1 MPSSSIRISSTPLI
15 GTFKAFWNEHGLPR
29 CVTLQLPLP
38 PSGPNVRL
46 PAFQVSNDAEEGIEP
61 DPKNV
66 QQPEGTPS
74 SGASHGERPSEYLR
88 ARCPLCFGGTTCSS
102 EDGIPDIIVCID
114 ACFTQ
119 KRRKGQGGGRDD
131 PRHARES
138 VFVPESDVKDMES
151 YVESLRPSSDNRP
164 HHTQPTVEEEDEYEP
179 GLKLPRSVLDGCHE
193 SFLAADEKRQ
203 KASMQLFADT
213 GLMALLC
220 HHDRV
225 LWLVNM
231 TSAGEKQYYALT
243 LIRRLFDNLPASM
256 TKGIGFGLTDGES
269 CERFWSAIRKLIPSL
284 RVSRYHQRLFVL
296 DTQVKHLD
304 EESMSGLGHWLFRK
318 WSVCQSKKCA
328 AIDALQMLGIEE
340 DVLRAEWVAQ
350 VEEQMKPAP
359 RRSRDKGKRAIE
371 TVLALQKTLVAYQ
384 ENIRDLELKL
394 LADNDV
400 LDTQEIDLQLVDAR
414 SKSARIASALEHKKA
429 ALGIGERAQLVRLAR
444 NVFLRIRMNAR
455 AIKHRI
461 RDHLHQCK
469 FELERL
475 ERSYRQTINNN
486 KLSTHAESS
495 IKRREPSILKL
506 AKTYNDLCMQMSTLI
521 RQRKAPRFAIVPPPI
536 QSNGLFKL
544 DVDDDIWQDV
554 GLDDDVDT
562 DAVPRWLGDE
572 TVREGI
578 KMRLLLDRCIEEE
591 SRLQRERCALQEW
604 FQEEWLTL
612 QKACVDAD
620 NDIDLLYLL
629 HRRRDRLSRLCVT
642 WQSQVHAIL
651 CLTPMS
657 SSWGPSEQELRDAA
671 VYQVTGKWDKDE
683 SLMAQYNP
691 GENQDDDE
699 ERVSFDPPTD
709 SEDDGELVDAAEVVA
724 FNDAYHELL
733 ANPDLDTLLLDS
745 SIVDDTKL
753 LPVSPSRYTP
763 RKRALLIV

>member
-1 MPSSSIRISSTPLI
+1 MSIKL
-15 GTFKAFWNEHGLPR
+15 TFVNIR
-29 CVTLQLPLP
+29 
-38 PSGPNVRL
+38 
-46 PAFQVSNDAEEGIEP
+46 
-61 DPKNV
+61 
-66 QQPEGTPS
+66 
-74 SGASHGERPSEYLR
+74 
-88 ARCPLCFGGTTCSS
+88 
-102 EDGIPDIIVCID
+102 PDII
-114 ACFTQ
+114 
-119 KRRKGQGGGRDD
+119 KWRKGQGGGCDD

-151 YVESLRPSSDNRP
+151 YIESLRPSSDNRP

-193 SFLAADEKRQ
+193 SFLAADEKCQ
-203 KASMQLFADT
+203 KASTQLFADT

-220 HHDRV
+220 RHDRV

-243 LIRRLFDNLPASM
+243 LIHRLFDNLPASM
-256 TKGIGFGLTDGES
+256 TVGILYDIGCQLHRSCIKFGFLHDVIDRITFAISIFHAYGHQWPCQLIYHPWKGIGFGLTDGEG

-284 RVSRYHQRLFVL
+284 RVSRYHQRLFIL

-304 EESMSGLGHWLFRK
+304 EESMSGLGHWLSRK
-318 WSVCQSKKCA
+318 WSVCQSKKRA
-328 AIDALQMLGIEE
+328 AIDAQS
-340 DVLRAEWVAQ
+340 
-350 VEEQMKPAP
+350 
-359 RRSRDKGKRAIE
+359 RSRDKGKRAIE

-384 ENIRDLELKL
+384 ENIRDLKLKL

-414 SKSARIASALEHKKA
+414 SKSARIASALKRKKA
-429 ALGIGERAQLVRLAR
+429 ALGIGERAQLMRLAR

-461 RDHLHQCK
+461 RDRLHQRK

-475 ERSYRQTINNN
+475 EHSYRQTINNN

-495 IKRREPSILKL
+495 IKRREPGILKL

-554 GLDDDVDT
+554 GLDDDADT

-578 KMRLLLDRCIEEE
+578 KMCLLLDRCIEEE
-591 SRLQRERCALQEW
+591 S
-604 FQEEWLTL
+604 
-612 QKACVDAD
+612 
-620 NDIDLLYLL
+620 
-629 HRRRDRLSRLCVT
+629 
-642 WQSQVHAIL
+642 
-651 CLTPMS
+651 
-657 SSWGPSEQELRDAA
+657 
-671 VYQVTGKWDKDE
+671 
-683 SLMAQYNP
+683 
-691 GENQDDDE
+691 
-699 ERVSFDPPTD
+699 
-709 SEDDGELVDAAEVVA
+709 
-724 FNDAYHELL
+724 
-733 ANPDLDTLLLDS
+733 
-745 SIVDDTKL
+745 
-753 LPVSPSRYTP
+753 
-763 RKRALLIV
+763 

>member
-1 MPSSSIRISSTPLI
+1 MAVAVSA
-15 GTFKAFWNEHGLPR
+15 KARAAIAAGLLATLRHSHGLVLGLRHITIHVCQCSPAA
-29 CVTLQLPLP
+29 LQLLSRGLFPCAPQAPTLAVDL
-38 PSGPNVRL
+38 SLLKFVQELFVRL
-46 PAFQVSNDAEEGIEP
+46 PPNTTSFCATLEYFLGECGYKLTTRDSLRWCFGNALLWYSNL
-61 DPKNV
+61 
-66 QQPEGTPS
+66 QPEGTPS

-102 EDGIPDIIVCID
+102 EDGIPDIIICID

-119 KRRKGQGGGRDD
+119 KRRKGQEGGRDD

-138 VFVPESDVKDMES
+138 VFVPESDVKDMEL

-164 HHTQPTVEEEDEYEP
+164 HRTQPTVEEEDEYEP

-193 SFLAADEKRQ
+193 SFLAADEKCQ
-203 KASMQLFADT
+203 KASTQLFADT

-220 HHDRV
+220 RHDRV

-231 TSAGEKQYYALT
+231 TSAGEKHILYDIGCQLHRSCIKLGFLHDVIDRITFAISIFHAYGHQWPCQ
-243 LIRRLFDNLPASM
+243 LIYHPR
-256 TKGIGFGLTDGES
+256 KGIGFGLTDGEG

-284 RVSRYHQRLFVL
+284 RVSGYHQRPFIL

-304 EESMSGLGHWLFRK
+304 EESMSRLGHWLSRK
-318 WSVCQSKKCA
+318 WSVCQSKKRA
-328 AIDALQMLGIEE
+328 TIDALQTLGIEE

-384 ENIRDLELKL
+384 ENIRDLKLKL

-414 SKSARIASALEHKKA
+414 SKSARIASALERKKA
-429 ALGIGERAQLVRLAR
+429 VLGIGERVQLVRLAR

-461 RDHLHQCK
+461 RDHLRQRK

-495 IKRREPSILKL
+495 IKHREPGILKL

-544 DVDDDIWQDV
+544 DIDDDIWQDV
-554 GLDDDVDT
+554 GLDDDADT

-572 TVREGI
+572 MVREGI
-578 KMRLLLDRCIEEE
+578 KMCLLLDRCIEEE

-612 QKACVDAD
+612 QKACVDAG
-620 NDIDLLYLL
+620 
-629 HRRRDRLSRLCVT
+629 
-642 WQSQVHAIL
+642 
-651 CLTPMS
+651 M
-657 SSWGPSEQELRDAA
+657 
-671 VYQVTGKWDKDE
+671 
-683 SLMAQYNP
+683 
-691 GENQDDDE
+691 
-699 ERVSFDPPTD
+699 
-709 SEDDGELVDAAEVVA
+709 
-724 FNDAYHELL
+724 
-733 ANPDLDTLLLDS
+733 LLLFLCFYS
-745 SIVDDTKL
+745 SDV
-753 LPVSPSRYTP
+753 
-763 RKRALLIV
+763 